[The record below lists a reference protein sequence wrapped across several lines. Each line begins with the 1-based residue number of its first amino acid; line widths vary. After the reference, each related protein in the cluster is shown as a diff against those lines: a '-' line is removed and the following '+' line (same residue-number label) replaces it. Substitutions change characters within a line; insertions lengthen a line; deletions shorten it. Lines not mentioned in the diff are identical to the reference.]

1 MVTGGDLVT
10 MVERL
15 APAGT
20 SERPVRHQG
29 ILLLWAIGRAA
40 QGLPRL
46 VRWTDAQEELRPLL
60 TALGR
65 EGSRPTPQY
74 PFVALAETQWW
85 ELPEVL
91 EKTPRA
97 HGSAPLKWL
106 KKHNPLGGLPSEIYD
121 LLATNADARDAVVRA
136 LLHRFFRDSPTAEAL
151 RLTGLDDTSAD
162 PTKTQPDVARAENS
176 LRRPDDYER
185 TGLPAASKNR
195 THEGRPTVGLVGP
208 LDGLASRS
216 DPLLGLPKAVDLL
229 RDLIGV
235 EVRTASGKSN
245 TILHVRGDD
254 VMVKTERS
262 PEGQPVPVSAVQK
275 GLNLL
280 ATRGSVR
287 VTTDE
292 LGHRSSFVGA
302 VLAVLPGARF
312 TGKPAVVVLDE
323 LSVDDTA
330 GGHHNGRLDSI
341 AQVKIRLEQR
351 RLRSLLADHR
361 ASAQCALCGDLFP
374 LDFLVAAHIKK
385 RASCTDDE
393 RRDLNNVAMLACTFG
408 CDALYESGWITVD
421 DNGLVRTR
429 PPDRVPRGS
438 MRDRLSHLKGRPCTA
453 YTPSSAPYFEWHRT
467 TIFEA

>member
-1 MVTGGDLVT
+1 

-15 APAGT
+15 APSGT
-20 SERPVRHQG
+20 AEQPVRHQG

-46 VRWTDAQEELRPLL
+46 VRWTDVQQELRPLL

-74 PFVALAETQWW
+74 PFVALTETQWW

-91 EKTPRA
+91 EEIPRA

-106 KKHNPLGGLPSEIYD
+106 TRHNPLGGLPCEVYD
-121 LLATNADARDAVVRA
+121 LLTTDVDARDAVVRA
-136 LLHRFFRDSPTAEAL
+136 LLHRFFRDSPTTEAL
-151 RLTGLDDTSAD
+151 RLTGLDDTSAG
-162 PTKTQPDVARAENS
+162 PTEPQPDVVRAANS
-176 LRRPDDYER
+176 LRRPDDREQ
-185 TGLPAASKNR
+185 TGPPEVPKNR
-195 THEGRPTVGLVGP
+195 THEGRPAVDLVGP
-208 LDGLASRS
+208 LDDRPSRGH
-216 DPLLGLPKAVDLL
+216 PLLGLPEAVDLL
-229 RDLIGV
+229 RELIGIDI
-235 EVRTASGKSN
+235 RTASGKSN
-245 TILHVRGDD
+245 TILHVRGDN
-254 VMVKTERS
+254 VMVRTERS
-262 PEGQPVPVSAVQK
+262 PEGQPVPVSAVQM

-287 VTTDE
+287 VSPDE

-312 TGKPAVVVLDE
+312 TGRPVVVVLDE
-323 LSVDDTA
+323 LSVNDTA

-341 AQVKIRLEQR
+341 AQVKIRLEQGQ
-351 RLRSLLADHR
+351 LRSLLASGR
-361 ASAQCALCGDLFP
+361 TSAPCALCGDLFP
-374 LDFLVAAHIKK
+374 LVFLVAAHIKK

-393 RRDLNNVAMLACTFG
+393 RRDLDNIAMLACTFG

-421 DNGLVRTR
+421 DNGLVQTR
-429 PPDRVPRGS
+429 LPGKVPEGS
-438 MRDRLSHLKGRPCTA
+438 MRDRLSRLKGRSCTA
-453 YTPSSAPYFEWHRT
+453 YTPSAAPYFEWHRT

>member
-1 MVTGGDLVT
+1 MTGGDLVA

-46 VRWTDAQEELRPLL
+46 ARWTDAQEELRPLL

-74 PFVALAETQWW
+74 PFVALAKTQWW

-91 EKTPRA
+91 EEIPSA

-106 KKHNPLGGLPSEIYD
+106 NERNPQGGLPREVYD
-121 LLATNADARDAVVRA
+121 LLATNVEARDAVVQA
-136 LLHRFFRDSPTAEAL
+136 LLHRFFRDSPTAEVL
-151 RLTGLDDTSAD
+151 RLTGLDDTGAGLAETQAD
-162 PTKTQPDVARAENS
+162 VVRAENS
-176 LRRPDDYER
+176 LRSPDDRER
-185 TGLPAASKNR
+185 TGPPVASKSR
-195 THEGRPTVGLVGP
+195 TQ
-208 LDGLASRS
+208 GLASRS

-229 RDLIGV
+229 RDLIGI
-235 EVRTASGKSN
+235 EIRTVSGKSN

-254 VMVKTERS
+254 VMVKTGRS

-275 GLNLL
+275 GLDLL
-280 ATRGSVR
+280 AARGSVR
-287 VTTDE
+287 VAPDE

-312 TGKPAVVVLDE
+312 TGDPAVVVLDE

-330 GGHHNGRLDSI
+330 GDHHNGRLDSV
-341 AQVKIRLEQR
+341 AQVKIRLEQK

-361 ASAQCALCGDLFP
+361 TSAQCALCGDLFP

-393 RRDLNNVAMLACTFG
+393 RRDLENVAMLACTFG

-421 DNGLVRTR
+421 DNGLVRAR
-429 PPDRVPRGS
+429 PLHRVPHGN
-438 MRDRLSHLKGRPCTA
+438 MRDRLSHLRGRSCTA